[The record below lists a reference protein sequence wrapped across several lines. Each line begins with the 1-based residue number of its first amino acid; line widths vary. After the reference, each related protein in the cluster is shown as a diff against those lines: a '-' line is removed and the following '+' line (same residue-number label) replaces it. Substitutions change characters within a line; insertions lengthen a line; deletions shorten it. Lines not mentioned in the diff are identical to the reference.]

1 MVSATPLWFP
11 FQLEPDPIRQERF
24 NIGVGIIQNDRLTT
38 RFVEALWPLYSFYA
52 GRPDVDF
59 DALDDIV
66 RAATSYYPDQAYSE
80 VRAATPL
87 HPQLHL
93 GEPQPLG
100 APTQGPCQLDALFRA
115 QVGLAQTVPH
125 PEPLFQIGPN
135 GDSRLNPDRQGYLV
149 ALWERIQRHAG
160 SPLRTWL
167 SAFRVAGRVYWCADI
182 TGSKQDITVQMAITG
197 RTNWP
202 SEDDALDGILE
213 WEAVDDLDAWQ
224 TLLFLTQA
232 PDTDRFTAHYCG
244 ERSAKWFCVSPVIER
259 PSS

>member
-38 RFVEALWPLYSFYA
+38 RFVEALWPLFPLYA

-66 RAATSYYPDQAYSE
+66 RAATAYYPDQAYSE

-93 GEPQPLG
+93 GEPQPLA
-100 APTQGPCQLDALFRA
+100 APTQGTCQLDALFRA
-115 QVGLAQTVPH
+115 QVGLAQTVPR

-135 GDSRLNPDRQGYLV
+135 GDSRLNPDSQDRL
-149 ALWERIQRHAG
+149 ATLRERIQRHAG
-160 SPLRTWL
+160 SPRRTWL

-182 TGSKQDITVQMAITG
+182 TGAKQDITVQMAITG

-202 SEDDALDGILE
+202 SEDDVLDGILE

-224 TLLFLTQA
+224 TLLFLSQGS
-232 PDTDRFTAHYCG
+232 DNDMLTAHYCG
-244 ERSAKWFCVSPVIER
+244 ERSAKWFKLSM
-259 PSS
+259 